1 MKKKINI
8 PKYAY
13 GVDQITD
20 AIGAGLNMIGN
31 ATQGNQV
38 TASGVLSG
46 VAGGAMAGAQF
57 GVPGAI
63 IGGGLGLLTSTMG
76 TGGDVNEQTGEVTN
90 PSGIAGLFGHSKRYL
105 QNRGAKIRN
114 GIQARSNAEQIASD
128 YYMNNGYNNLSLSKG
143 GVVPST
149 MAYLDDGELIRTPD
163 GTIGSIPEEG
173 KPTDSNLLN
182 VPVGTQVLSDKIK
195 VPGTNKTFAEMGKKL
210 MKKTKYGGDTYAQ
223 NSKMLN
229 EQNNQAAYQQLLQLQ
244 ESIKDKKVKDRINKY
259 DKGTWYIDNTLPI
272 PALDLIPQQKQIS
285 ATPNMQPIATNRATS
300 SSKTTRVAPRI
311 STYKYNSNMSAFP
324 YWDKNTNNYTPEYL
338 NWVNNITDADIKDIY
353 NGKYGDM
360 STYLGKNKGVIPT
373 VQEAKAL
380 MTDKKYGDWHKI
392 GQTFATAKSRESQS
406 IPNKTRFGRNTQDF
420 SRTPITV
427 NAPIGNVD
435 SSNER
440 GSYFNYTGN
449 PGKINVNRKLT
460 PSSVGE
466 QNAVSP
472 TNLEGLMSNLA
483 ALAGPIGNISVGRP
497 EQVDTYTYDPVYGP
511 TEYNI
516 DPLLNQIASSDA
528 IARYNMANVNPNTGA
543 NMAFGIQSAVNRN
556 NAIANAYSQKNNAES
571 QMAFNNAQIANQW
584 GQQYANARHI
594 AANEQAQNDATARNI
609 RRQGYGDLSTRL
621 QAINRDKRLMNRDQA
636 MLEAMLP
643 YLEYGMTSKQLKE
656 LHSRL
661 SYGS

>member
-38 TASGVLSG
+38 TAGGILSG

-182 VPVGTQVLSDKIK
+182 VPVGTQVLSDKLK
-195 VPGTNKTFAEMGKKL
+195 VPGTKKTFAEMGKKL
-210 MKKTKYGGDTYAQ
+210 MKKTKDGGDIYAQ

-244 ESIKDKKVKDRINKY
+244 ESIKDKKMKGRINKY

-353 NGKYGDM
+353 NGKYGD
-360 STYLGKNKGVIPT
+360 
-373 VQEAKAL
+373 
-380 MTDKKYGDWHKI
+380 WHKI
-392 GQTFATAKSRESQS
+392 GQAFADQKSKVSQS
-406 IPNKTRFGRNTQDF
+406 IPTKTIYGRNTQDF
-420 SRTPITV
+420 SRTPIAI
-427 NAPIGNVD
+427 NAPIGNVQSAND
-435 SSNER
+435 R

-460 PSSVGE
+460 PSSAEV
-466 QNAVSP
+466 QDSIDPA
-472 TNLEGLMSNLA
+472 NLGGLMSNLA
-483 ALAGPIGNISVGRP
+483 ALAGPIGNMSVGRP

-528 IARYNMANVNPNTGA
+528 IARYNIANINPNTGA
-543 NMAFGIQSAVNRN
+543 NMAFGIQSAVSRN
-556 NAIANAYSQKNNAES
+556 NAIANAYSQKNNAEN

-621 QAINRDKRLMNRDQA
+621 QAISRDKRLMNRDQA

>member
-38 TASGVLSG
+38 TAGGILSG

-63 IGGGLGLLTSTMG
+63 IGGGLGLITSSMG

-105 QNRGAKIRN
+105 QNRGVKIRN

-182 VPVGTQVLSDKIK
+182 VPVGTQVLSDKLK
-195 VPGTNKTFAEMGKKL
+195 VPGTKNTFAEMGKKL
-210 MKKTKYGGDTYAQ
+210 MRKAKEGGDIYAQ
-223 NSKMLN
+223 NSKRLN
-229 EQNNQAAYQQLLQLQ
+229 EMNNQIAYQELLELQ
-244 ESIKDKKVKDRINKY
+244 ETVKSKTSNKANKY
-259 DKGTWYIDNTLPI
+259 SNGTNSKG
-272 PALDLIPQQKQIS
+272 IS
-285 ATPNMQPIATNRATS
+285 
-300 SSKTTRVAPRI
+300 PRI
-311 STYKYNSNMSAFP
+311 KPYKYNTDMNQFQ
-324 YWDKNTNNYTPEYL
+324 YWDSNTNDYKPEYL
-338 NWVNNITDADIKDIY
+338 NWVNNITDQDIKDIY
-353 NGKYGDM
+353 SGKYGDM

-380 MTDKKYGDWHKI
+380 MTDRKYGDWHKI
-392 GQTFATAKSRESQS
+392 GQTFATAKSREFQS

-449 PGKINVNRKLT
+449 PGKININRKLT

-528 IARYNMANVNPNTGA
+528 IARYNMANINPNTGA

-556 NAIANAYSQKNNAES
+556 NAIANAYSQKNNAEN

-594 AANEQAQNDATARNI
+594 AANEQAQNDTTARNI

-621 QAINRDKRLMNRDQA
+621 QAISRDKRLMNRDQA

>member
-38 TASGVLSG
+38 TAGGILSG

-63 IGGGLGLLTSTMG
+63 IGGGLGLITSSMG

-90 PSGIAGLFGHSKRYL
+90 PSGLAGLFGHSKRYL

-182 VPVGTQVLSDKIK
+182 VPVGTQVLSDKLK
-195 VPGTNKTFAEMGKKL
+195 VPGTKKTFAEMGKKL
-210 MKKTKYGGDTYAQ
+210 MRKAKEGGDIYAQ
-223 NSKMLN
+223 NSKRLN
-229 EQNNQAAYQQLLQLQ
+229 EMNNQIAYQELLELQ
-244 ESIKDKKVKDRINKY
+244 ETVKSKSSNKANKY
-259 DKGTWYIDNTLPI
+259 SNGTNSKG
-272 PALDLIPQQKQIS
+272 IS
-285 ATPNMQPIATNRATS
+285 
-300 SSKTTRVAPRI
+300 PRI
-311 STYKYNSNMSAFP
+311 KPYKYNTDMNQFQ
-324 YWDKNTNNYTPEYL
+324 YWDSNTNDYKPEYL
-338 NWVNNITDADIKDIY
+338 NWVNNITDQDIKDIY
-353 NGKYGDM
+353 SGKYGDM

-380 MTDKKYGDWHKI
+380 MTDRKYGDWHKI
-392 GQTFATAKSRESQS
+392 GQTFATAKSRESQR
-406 IPNKTRFGRNTQDF
+406 IPIKTGF

-449 PGKINVNRKLT
+449 PGKININRKLT

-528 IARYNMANVNPNTGA
+528 IARYNMANANPNTGA

>member
-1 MKKKINI
+1 MKKKVRA

-38 TASGVLSG
+38 TTGGVLSG
-46 VAGGAMAGAQF
+46 VASGAIAGSQF
-57 GVPGAI
+57 GLPGAI
-63 IGGGLGLLTSTMG
+63 VGGGLGLVTSTIG
-76 TGGDVNEQTGEVTN
+76 TGGSVNEQTGEVVN

-105 QNRGAKIRN
+105 QNRGAKIKN
-114 GIQARSNAEQIASD
+114 SIQARSNAEQIAAN
-128 YYMNNGYNNLSLSKG
+128 YYMNNGYNDLSLAKG
-143 GVVPST
+143 GIVLST
-149 MAYLDDGELIRTPD
+149 IAYLDDGELIRTPD

-210 MKKTKYGGDTYAQ
+210 MKKTKDGGDIYAQ

-244 ESIKDKKVKDRINKY
+244 ESIKDKKMKGRINKY
-259 DKGTWYIDNTLPI
+259 DKGTMYIDNTLPM

-373 VQEAKAL
+373 VQEARSL

-392 GQTFATAKSRESQS
+392 GQAFADQKSRISQS
-406 IPNKTRFGRNTQDF
+406 IPAKTVYGRDTQDF
-420 SRTPITV
+420 SRTPIAI
-427 NAPIGNVD
+427 NAPIGNVQSAND
-435 SSNER
+435 R
-440 GSYFNYTGN
+440 GSHFSYTGD
-449 PGKINVNRKLT
+449 PGKIDIT
-460 PSSVGE
+460 S
-466 QNAVSP
+466 
-472 TNLEGLMSNLA
+472 
-483 ALAGPIGNISVGRP
+483 ALANPDRQINNRPRMDYSGILNNLSSLVGPIGNMLSGSP
-497 EQVDTYTYDPVYGP
+497 ERVDTYTYDPVYGP
-511 TEYNI
+511 SEYDI
-516 DPLLNQIASSDA
+516 DPLLRQISSSDA
-528 IARYNMANVNPNTGA
+528 IARYNMANINPNTGA
-543 NMAFGIQSAVNRN
+543 NMAFGLQSAVTRN
-556 NAIANAYSQKNNAES
+556 NAMANAYSQKNNAEN

-584 GQQYANARHI
+584 GQQYANARHV
-594 AANEQAQNDATARNI
+594 AAVEQAQNDATARNI
-609 RRQGYGDLSTRL
+609 RRKGLGDLSTRL
-621 QAINRDKRLMNRDQA
+621 QAISKDKRLTNRDQA
-636 MLEAMLP
+636 MLNAMRP
-643 YLEYGMTSKQLKE
+643 YLDYGMTSQQLSE
-656 LHSRL
+656 LYSKL

>member
-38 TASGVLSG
+38 TAGGILSG

-63 IGGGLGLLTSTMG
+63 IGGGLGLITSSMG

-114 GIQARSNAEQIASD
+114 GVQARSNAEQTASD

-182 VPVGTQVLSDKIK
+182 VPVGTQVLSDKLK
-195 VPGTNKTFAEMGKKL
+195 VPGTKKTFAEMGKKL
-210 MKKTKYGGDTYAQ
+210 MRKAKEGGDIYAQ
-223 NSKMLN
+223 NSKRLN
-229 EQNNQAAYQQLLQLQ
+229 ELNNQLAYQELLELQ
-244 ESIKDKKVKDRINKY
+244 ESVKNKASNKANKY
-259 DKGTWYIDNTLPI
+259 SKGTDSNG
-272 PALDLIPQQKQIS
+272 IS
-285 ATPNMQPIATNRATS
+285 
-300 SSKTTRVAPRI
+300 PRI
-311 STYKYNSNMSAFP
+311 KPYKYNTNMSKFP
-324 YWDKNTNNYTPEYL
+324 YWDSTINNYKPEYL
-338 NWVNNITDADIKDIY
+338 NWVNNIIDQDIKDIY
-353 NGKYGDM
+353 
-360 STYLGKNKGVIPT
+360 
-373 VQEAKAL
+373 
-380 MTDKKYGDWHKI
+380 
-392 GQTFATAKSRESQS
+392 ATAKSRESQS

-427 NAPIGNVD
+427 NVPIGNVD

-460 PSSVGE
+460 PSSAGV
-466 QNAVSP
+466 QDSIDPA
-472 TNLEGLMSNLA
+472 NLGGLMSNLA

-516 DPLLNQIASSDA
+516 GPLLNQIASSDA
-528 IARYNMANVNPNTGA
+528 IARYNMANINPNTGA

-556 NAIANAYSQKNNAES
+556 NAIANAYSQKNNAEN

-594 AANEQAQNDATARNI
+594 AANEQAQNDVTARNI
-609 RRQGYGDLSTRL
+609 RRQGYGDLSTRS
-621 QAINRDKRLMNRDQA
+621 QAISRDKRLMNRDQA